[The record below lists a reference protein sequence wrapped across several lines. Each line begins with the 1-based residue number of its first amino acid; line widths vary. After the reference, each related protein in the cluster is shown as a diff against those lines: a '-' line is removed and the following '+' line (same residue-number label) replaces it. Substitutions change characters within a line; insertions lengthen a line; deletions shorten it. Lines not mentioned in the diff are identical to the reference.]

1 MVEFWSNHFNVA
13 IGVGGTSSL
22 LRPHYQVHAIRAHA
36 LGTFRDLLVA
46 TAEHPAMLRYLNG
59 AQSSKKA
66 PNENF
71 ARELLELHTLGV
83 TGGYTETDV
92 KQAALLLTGW
102 TVPGHLPGK
111 GKPGAASPSTSPG
124 SDAQVFSQAV
134 FRPERHYVG
143 PVTVM
148 GRQYPN
154 AEAQDGV
161 AAGRRLFAALAVHPS
176 TASHIAFQLARRF
189 VADSPP
195 DALVARLA
203 RIYLD
208 HDTQIVPVLR
218 ALFTSPEFAA
228 SAGQK
233 VRRPFERV
241 AATLRVLAPTP
252 AAVTAEGLLLGV
264 RAMTAHRPFDW
275 ATPDGYPD
283 VLEVWSSPGVAVD
296 LLNYGSR
303 LLAGTI
309 KGLGC
314 TAAQRFTAAGPTT
327 PTAAADAAARI
338 VLQRPPTEGERS
350 AVLHLLAGSVP
361 GTFRPN
367 SAEQARAGLLAQ
379 SLLLASPS
387 HLSR

>member
-1 MVEFWSNHFNVA
+1 M
-13 IGVGGTSSL
+13 
-22 LRPHYQVHAIRAHA
+22 
-36 LGTFRDLLVA
+36 
-46 TAEHPAMLRYLNG
+46 
-59 AQSSKKA
+59 
-66 PNENF
+66 
-71 ARELLELHTLGV
+71 
-83 TGGYTETDV
+83 
-92 KQAALLLTGW
+92 
-102 TVPGHLPGK
+102 
-111 GKPGAASPSTSPG
+111 
-124 SDAQVFSQAV
+124 FSQAV

-154 AEAQDGV
+154 TRAEDGV
-161 AAGRRLFAALAVHPS
+161 AAGRQLFAALAVHPS
-176 TASHIAFQLARRF
+176 TATHIAVKLARRF
-189 VADSPP
+189 VSDTPP
-195 DALVARLA
+195 KALVAQLA
-203 RIYLD
+203 RVYLE

-218 ALFTSPEFAA
+218 ALFASPEFAA
-228 SAGQK
+228 SEGQK

-252 AAVTAEGLLLGV
+252 EAVTVDGLLLGV

-303 LLAGTI
+303 LLAGTM

-327 PTAAADAAARI
+327 ASAAADAAARI
-338 VLQRPPTEGERS
+338 VLQRPPTGAERS

-361 GTFRPN
+361 ATFRPG
-367 SAEQARAGLLAQ
+367 SPEQARAGLLAQ